1 VLGHPP
7 YRAKALVPLVVDGV
21 LVALFAVYLLAG

>member
-7 YRAKALVPLVVDGV
+7 YRVKALAPLAVDSV